1 MNGTERRR
9 RYALLA
15 EAASDCRGA
24 RFARRLS
31 GTEGPRFADLAK
43 VPDWL
48 TEPPERQERIACLA
62 ALLRHR
68 RAIDTELSGPRLA
81 MLAATVGE
89 DLLDAACEMPL
100 SPPLDD
106 APLPTPDQLVAEGR
120 RLLHAGLPGPFAD
133 RFPGARDDAQARALT
148 MSAESIA
155 AVLA

>member
-1 MNGTERRR
+1 VNGAERRR
-9 RYALLA
+9 RYAALA
-15 EAASDCRGA
+15 EAASDSRGA

-31 GTEGPRFADLAK
+31 GAEGPSFADLTK

-89 DLLDAACEMPL
+89 DLLDAACEIPL
-100 SPPLDD
+100 PPPLDD
-106 APLPTPDQLVAEGR
+106 APLPAPDRLVAEGR
-120 RLLHAGLPGPFAD
+120 RLLHAGLPRPLAG
-133 RFPGARDDAQARALT
+133 RFPGARDDAQARN
-148 MSAESIA
+148 
-155 AVLA
+155 LAMHASTIVAGLA